1 MEDSIEKF
9 LSGADW
15 IAVLP
20 EAILACFGV
29 ILILLGA
36 FKKIQ
41 PKFCCVLAF
50 VGFIASICAV
60 VSSPNEYAF
69 FQMLAPSPFS
79 SAFFIMCGVLTAS
92 MSQKFLNSLSQK
104 NAGEFF
110 GILTIAVAALSI
122 FARSRHLMLTFVAL
136 ETSAICFY
144 ALIAWGRRNIENLE
158 ASIKYIIV
166 SGVSGAFFLLGI
178 AFVYASSFELGSEM
192 LYYGNFTEGGG
203 NVLFGVGAVL
213 AAAVNGSPLQ
223 IMAFLFFVV
232 GLFFK
237 ISLVPFHQWTPD
249 VYQGAPAP
257 VAAFLAVAS
266 KSAAVIALFSMLI
279 SMPFSDNLVTI
290 LSVSAAMGIIIGN
303 FGGLNEKNAKR
314 IVAFSGIANAGY
326 LMVFLTAAVVL
337 TNISD
342 ENSDAIGYTL
352 VLYVLSYAFAVYA
365 IFFVQSL
372 YKSANDADLCVC
384 AYKGLWGKNPTAAT
398 SLTLGLASLAGIPP
412 TAGFFAKLFV
422 LVLAYAAGLYWLML
436 VLVLGS
442 AASIYYYFKW
452 IRAAFEPLQGSEE
465 CQFVKGHSAVLI
477 ALCMAILVLGV
488 RFAFLL
494 TANA

>member
-20 EAILACFGV
+20 ETILACFGV

-41 PKFCCVLAF
+41 PKYCCVLAF

-213 AAAVNGSPLQ
+213 AVSAV
-223 IMAFLFFVV
+223 
-232 GLFFK
+232 FFK
-237 ISLVPFHQWTPD
+237 LSAFPFQFWSPD

-337 TNISD
+337 TNISG

-465 CQFVKGHSAVLI
+465 CQFVRGHSAVLI

>member
-41 PKFCCVLAF
+41 PKYCCVLAF

-213 AAAVNGSPLQ
+213 AVSAV
-223 IMAFLFFVV
+223 
-232 GLFFK
+232 FFK
-237 ISLVPFHQWTPD
+237 LSAFPFQFWSPD

-352 VLYVLSYAFAVYA
+352 VLYVLSYAFALFAV
-365 IFFVQSL
+365 FFVQSL
-372 YKSANDADLCVC
+372 NKSANDADLCVC

>member
-1 MEDSIEKF
+1 MEASIEK
-9 LSGADW
+9 LLNGADW
-15 IAVLP
+15 VAVLP
-20 EAILACFGV
+20 EAVLACFGV
-29 ILILLGA
+29 ILILAGA
-36 FKKIQ
+36 FKKIS
-41 PKFCCVLAF
+41 PKFCCVLAHI
-50 VGFIASICAV
+50 GFIASICAV

-92 MSQKFLNSLSQK
+92 MSQKFLNSLSIK

-144 ALIAWGRRNIENLE
+144 ALIAWGRRNLENLE

-203 NVLFGVGAVL
+203 NVLFGAGAVL
-213 AAAVNGSPLQ
+213 AVSAV
-223 IMAFLFFVV
+223 
-232 GLFFK
+232 FFK
-237 ISLVPFHQWTPD
+237 LSAFPFQFWSPD
-249 VYQGAPAP
+249 VYQGAPLP

-279 SMPFSDNLVTI
+279 SMPFSDNLIMV

-326 LMVFLTAAVVL
+326 MMVFLTAAVVL
-337 TNISD
+337 TNSMED
-342 ENSDAIGYTL
+342 NSSAIGYTL
-352 VLYVLSYAFAVYA
+352 VLYILSYAFALFAV
-365 IFFVQSL
+365 FFVQSL
-372 YKSANDADLCVC
+372 GKPANDADLRVC
-384 AYKGLWGKNPTAAT
+384 DYRGLWGRNPTAAA

-422 LVLAYAAGLYWLML
+422 LVLAYTAGLYWLML

-452 IRAAFEPLQGSEE
+452 IRAAFEPLQVSEE
-465 CQFVKGHSAVLI
+465 CKFGKGYSVILI
-477 ALCMAILVLGV
+477 ALCMAILLLGA

>member
-213 AAAVNGSPLQ
+213 AVSAV
-223 IMAFLFFVV
+223 
-232 GLFFK
+232 FFK
-237 ISLVPFHQWTPD
+237 LSAFPFQFWSPD

-352 VLYVLSYAFAVYA
+352 VLYVLSYAFALFAV
-365 IFFVQSL
+365 FFVQSL
-372 YKSANDADLCVC
+372 NKSANDADLCVC

>member
-1 MEDSIEKF
+1 
-9 LSGADW
+9 
-15 IAVLP
+15 
-20 EAILACFGV
+20 
-29 ILILLGA
+29 
-36 FKKIQ
+36 
-41 PKFCCVLAF
+41 
-50 VGFIASICAV
+50 
-60 VSSPNEYAF
+60 
-69 FQMLAPSPFS
+69 
-79 SAFFIMCGVLTAS
+79 
-92 MSQKFLNSLSQK
+92 
-104 NAGEFF
+104 
-110 GILTIAVAALSI
+110 
-122 FARSRHLMLTFVAL
+122 MLTFVAL

-213 AAAVNGSPLQ
+213 AVSAV
-223 IMAFLFFVV
+223 
-232 GLFFK
+232 FFK
-237 ISLVPFHQWTPD
+237 LSAFPFQFWSPD

-290 LSVSAAMGIIIGN
+290 LSASAEMGIIIGN

-337 TNISD
+337 TNISG

-352 VLYVLSYAFAVYA
+352 VLYVLSYAFALFAV
-365 IFFVQSL
+365 FFVQSL
-372 YKSANDADLCVC
+372 NKSANDADLCVC
-384 AYKGLWGKNPTAAT
+384 AYKGLWGKNPIAAT

>member
-41 PKFCCVLAF
+41 PKYCCVLAF

-213 AAAVNGSPLQ
+213 AVSAV
-223 IMAFLFFVV
+223 
-232 GLFFK
+232 FFK
-237 ISLVPFHQWTPD
+237 LSAFPFQFWSPD

-290 LSVSAAMGIIIGN
+290 LSASAAMGIIIGN

-337 TNISD
+337 TNISG

-352 VLYVLSYAFAVYA
+352 VLYVLSYAFALFAV
-365 IFFVQSL
+365 FFVQSL
-372 YKSANDADLCVC
+372 NKSANDADLCVC

-436 VLVLGS
+436 VLFLGS

-465 CQFVKGHSAVLI
+465 CQFVRGHSAVLI

>member
-1 MEDSIEKF
+1 MEASIEK
-9 LSGADW
+9 LLNGADW

-29 ILILLGA
+29 ILILSGA
-36 FKKIQ
+36 FKKIP
-41 PKFCCVLAF
+41 PKFCCVLAHA
-50 VGFIASICAV
+50 GFIASICAV
-60 VSSPNEYAF
+60 VSSRNEYAF

-92 MSQKFLNSLSQK
+92 MSQKFLNSLARK
-104 NAGEFF
+104 NAGEFY
-110 GILTIAVAALSI
+110 GILTVAVAALSI

-136 ETSAICFY
+136 EASAICFY
-144 ALIAWGRRNIENLE
+144 ALIAWGGRNLENLE
-158 ASIKYIIV
+158 ASIKYIVV

-178 AFVYASSFELGSEM
+178 AFVYASSFDLGGEM

-203 NVLFGVGAVL
+203 SVLFGVGAVL
-213 AAAVNGSPLQ
+213 SVSAV
-223 IMAFLFFVV
+223 
-232 GLFFK
+232 FFK
-237 ISLVPFHQWTPD
+237 LSAFPFQFWSPD
-249 VYQGAPAP
+249 VYRGAPTP

-266 KSAAVIALFSMLI
+266 KSAAVIALFSMLV
-279 SMPFSDNLVTI
+279 SMPFSDNLVMI
-290 LSVSAAMGIIIGN
+290 LSASAAMGIIIGN

-337 TNISD
+337 TNSSD
-342 ENSDAIGYTL
+342 DNSSAIGYTL
-352 VLYVLSYAFAVYA
+352 ALYILSYAFALFAV
-365 IFFVQSL
+365 FFVQSL
-372 YKSANDADLCVC
+372 NNSESDADLSVC
-384 AYKGLWGKNPTAAT
+384 GYKGLWSKNPTAAT

-436 VLVLGS
+436 VLILGS

-452 IRAAFEPLQGSEE
+452 IRAAFEPLRGSEE
-465 CQFVKGHSAVLI
+465 CRFGKGYSAILI

>member
-9 LSGADW
+9 LSRADW

-20 EAILACFGV
+20 EAILPCFGV

-41 PKFCCVLAF
+41 PKYCYFLAF

-79 SAFFIMCGVLTAS
+79 SAFFIMCGVLAAS
-92 MSQKFLNSLSQK
+92 MSQKFLNSLPQK

-110 GILTIAVAALSI
+110 GILTVAVAALSI
-122 FARSRHLMLTFVAL
+122 FARSRYLMLTFVAL

-213 AAAVNGSPLQ
+213 AVSA
-223 IMAFLFFVV
+223 I
-232 GLFFK
+232 FFK
-237 ISLVPFHQWTPD
+237 LSAFPFQFWSPD

-337 TNISD
+337 TNISG

-352 VLYVLSYAFAVYA
+352 VLYVLSYAFALFAV
-365 IFFVQSL
+365 FFVQSL
-372 YKSANDADLCVC
+372 NKSANDADLCVC

-465 CQFVKGHSAVLI
+465 CQFDRGHSAVLI

>member
-15 IAVLP
+15 ITVLP

-41 PKFCCVLAF
+41 PKYCCVLAF

-213 AAAVNGSPLQ
+213 AVSAV
-223 IMAFLFFVV
+223 
-232 GLFFK
+232 FFK
-237 ISLVPFHQWTPD
+237 LSAFPFQFWSPD

-290 LSVSAAMGIIIGN
+290 LSASAAMGIIIGN

-337 TNISD
+337 TNISG

-352 VLYVLSYAFAVYA
+352 VLYVLSYAFALFAV
-365 IFFVQSL
+365 FFVQSL
-372 YKSANDADLCVC
+372 NKSANDADLCVC

-412 TAGFFAKLFV
+412 TAGYFAKLFV

>member
-41 PKFCCVLAF
+41 PKYCCVLAF

-213 AAAVNGSPLQ
+213 AVSAV
-223 IMAFLFFVV
+223 
-232 GLFFK
+232 FFK
-237 ISLVPFHQWTPD
+237 LSAFPFQFWSPD

-290 LSVSAAMGIIIGN
+290 LSASAAMGIIIGN

-337 TNISD
+337 TNISG

-352 VLYVLSYAFAVYA
+352 VLYVLSYAFALFAV
-365 IFFVQSL
+365 FFVQSL
-372 YKSANDADLCVC
+372 NKSANDADLCVC

-422 LVLAYAAGLYWLML
+422 LVLAYAAGLYWLMF

>member
-20 EAILACFGV
+20 ESILACFGV

-213 AAAVNGSPLQ
+213 AVSAV
-223 IMAFLFFVV
+223 
-232 GLFFK
+232 FFK
-237 ISLVPFHQWTPD
+237 LSAFPFQFWSPD

-337 TNISD
+337 TNISG

>member
-1 MEDSIEKF
+1 M
-9 LSGADW
+9 
-15 IAVLP
+15 
-20 EAILACFGV
+20 ACFGV

-41 PKFCCVLAF
+41 PKYCCVLAF

-213 AAAVNGSPLQ
+213 AVSAV
-223 IMAFLFFVV
+223 
-232 GLFFK
+232 FFK
-237 ISLVPFHQWTPD
+237 LSAFPFQFWSPD

-337 TNISD
+337 TNISG

-384 AYKGLWGKNPTAAT
+384 AYKGLWGKNPTAVT